1 MDIRKPGLNKVFG
14 FSLTSKGITNYLSNP
29 EQVNLFDMIQKST
42 VSPNL
47 DILPG
52 GTVPPNPTELV
63 ARPIL
68 DQAIDM
74 LKQRYDY
81 IIIDTP
87 PILLISDAL
96 ALVPNT
102 DGVALVCRHQV
113 SYVSDIARA
122 INTLKFA
129 KANLLGVIVNDY
141 KAEKSGKFYGGYK
154 KYYYYNSYSYGST
167 NPEDKNDDPSSND
180 TMSET
185 ND

>member
-1 MDIRKPGLNKVFG
+1 MK
-14 FSLTSKGITNYLSNP
+14 
-29 EQVNLFDMIQKST
+29 NLI
-42 VSPNL
+42 N
-47 DILPG
+47 
-52 GTVPPNPTELV
+52 E
-63 ARPIL
+63 
-68 DQAIDM
+68 

-102 DGVALVCRHQV
+102 DGTALVCRHQV

-129 KANLLGVIVNDY
+129 KTNLLGVIVNDY

-154 KYYYYNSYSYGST
+154 KYYYDNSYSYGSN
-167 NPEDKNDDPSSND
+167 NPDNIDDDPTSDD
-180 TMSET
+180 TMSKT